1 MKFPAKKVYR
11 KQLSKE
17 TDRLQSVSTAFL
29 IASSLFF
36 IAFGFTDDVTTRL
49 ILSILSIILNT
60 IWFLVSWHSQRVI
73 RMLTIDYRK
82 MHRESY
88 LEDMISRA
96 KPKVGW
102 RRPVFLI
109 AQLLPLSFL
118 TTWIVLFIL
127 HMLKLLKLL
136 ILF

>member
-11 KQLSKE
+11 KQLSKK
-17 TDRLQSVSTAFL
+17 TDRLQSVSTAFM

-49 ILSILSIILNT
+49 ILSICLSSQYN
-60 IWFLVSWHSQRVI
+60 LVSGIMAQPKGHPY
-73 RMLTIDYRK
+73 LTIDYRK

-96 KPKVGW
+96 KPKVVGG
-102 RRPVFLI
+102 
-109 AQLLPLSFL
+109 
-118 TTWIVLFIL
+118 VLF
-127 HMLKLLKLL
+127 
-136 ILF
+136 F